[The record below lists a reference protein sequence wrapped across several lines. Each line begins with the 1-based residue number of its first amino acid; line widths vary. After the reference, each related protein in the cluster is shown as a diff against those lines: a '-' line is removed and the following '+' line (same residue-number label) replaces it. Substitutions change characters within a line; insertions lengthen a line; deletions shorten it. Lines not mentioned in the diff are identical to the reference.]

1 MPPQGGQPDLSLAE
15 FAQATAYMARAA
27 GADWKAPDEAMLD
40 RIDDEVKARRDSL
53 AELEG
58 PATRTASAAGSAR
71 GGEQVY
77 EEVCAACHAT
87 GAAEAPKL
95 GDGDEWEDLIEEG
108 QHVLT
113 AHAWVGVRGMPPRG
127 GSPDLSLQEFA
138 RAVAYMARAAGGDW
152 QDPDAAMLEKIRDEE
167 EARRREQHGSTH

>member
-15 FAQATAYMARAA
+15 FARATAYMARAA
-27 GADWKAPDEAMLD
+27 GADWKAPDEVMLD
-40 RIDDEVKARRDSL
+40 RIGEEVKARRDSL

-58 PATRTASAAGSAR
+58 PETRTASAAGTDR
-71 GGEQVY
+71 GGEQIY
-77 EEVCAACHAT
+77 EEVCSACHAT

-95 GDGDEWEDLIEEG
+95 GDEDEWEDLIEEG

-167 EARRREQHGSTH
+167 EARRREQHGSAR